1 MALKSFTPREL
12 KEFNGKAGAPA
23 YVAFK
28 GKVYD
33 VSTSTLWADG
43 GHRGRH
49 FAGFDLTPVMM
60 NAPHT
65 EEVLSKFP
73 VVGEI
78 KEKLYPHKLQKRIER
93 LHIHSIMVHFS
104 VAFSFVI
111 PLLILAYLITGN
123 GSFEKTSYYLL
134 LMLVAVSPLSGLSG
148 FFSWKVTYE
157 GRRSRT
163 FDRKIILSVAV
174 VVLAA
179 GCAMW
184 RFLSPDILVEKGGSG
199 AIYAV
204 LLVGTAVLTG
214 ILGRYGSKLVFA

>member
-1 MALKSFTPREL
+1 MKYFTRREL
-12 KEFNGKAGAPA
+12 KEFNGKAGSPA

-33 VSTSTLWADG
+33 VSKSALWAEG
-43 GHRGRH
+43 GHKGRH

-73 VVGEI
+73 VMGEI
-78 KEKLYPHKLQKRIER
+78 KDKLYPHKLQKRIER

-104 VAFSFVI
+104 VAFAFVI
-111 PLLILAYLITGN
+111 PLLILGYLVTGN
-123 GSFEKTSYYLL
+123 TSFEKTSYYLL
-134 LMLVAVSPLSGLSG
+134 VMLLVISPLSGLSG

-163 FDRKIILSVAV
+163 FDRKIILTIAAT
-174 VVLAA
+174 VLAA
-179 GCAMW
+179 TCTLW
-184 RFLSPDILVEKGGSG
+184 RFLTPDILVEKNDLSALY
-199 AIYAV
+199 AI
-204 LLVGTAVLTG
+204 LLMVTAILTG